1 MDELSLKW
9 GKKHKEYKY
18 PILVGWTIYKIQK
31 MGTKIQPEIGFCPNL
46 LDSSTKEIFV
56 TNIKKFSDAK
66 NRIASKTRISQIIFY
81 NFFDFRKTKQ
91 YFAKYFGDK
100 KPKIGKKTACEL
112 ALRELKKEYNNEKT
126 LLEKQNQKDK
136 KLTQNEIN
144 EVTQFFKELVEKENE
159 LLKEEKENELLKEEK
174 EIEIIKKENEK
185 LNKTITV
192 LKQTIRTAIKENAK
206 LKIEIKKLKSLVNN
220 K

>member
-1 MDELSLKW
+1 
-9 GKKHKEYKY
+9 
-18 PILVGWTIYKIQK
+18 
-31 MGTKIQPEIGFCPNL
+31 
-46 LDSSTKEIFV
+46 STKEIFV

-159 LLKEEKENELLKEEK
+159 
-174 EIEIIKKENEK
+174 K